1 MPTNESEEPE
11 NLKVVVVGDGMVG
24 KTCLCLT
31 YRDGKFPFQYSPTI
45 FEGYLVRL
53 RLSDRQ
59 AFNLHVVDTAGQ
71 EGYENLRQV
80 AYPGTDVFILC
91 FSCVRPQ
98 SFDNVVSVW

>member
-1 MPTNESEEPE
+1 MSTSESRKLE
-11 NLKVVVVGDGMVG
+11 NIKIVVVGDGMVG

-31 YRDGKFPFQYSPTI
+31 YRDGKFPAQYRPTI
-45 FEGYLVRL
+45 SEDYFVRL

-80 AYPGTDVFILC
+80 AYPGSDVFILC